1 MLKDACKADRSRQ
14 ELIRREKECLEFSRS
29 ENATQLAEGHLSV
42 ELMFH
47 LTAAR
52 FVFLDTHV
60 GGSGAVHA
68 SRLPLALAG
77 FCRGPPAAPFSDRVW
92 GCEAKPFAYR
102 TAVDCAL

>member
-1 MLKDACKADRSRQ
+1 MPKDACKADRSRQ

-42 ELMFH
+42 ELVFH

-60 GGSGAVHA
+60 GGSSAMHPR
-68 SRLPLALAG
+68 RLLVALRG
-77 FCRGPPAAPFSDRVW
+77 F
-92 GCEAKPFAYR
+92 
-102 TAVDCAL
+102 